1 MLRRGHIECVWS
13 GISVPVMNGA
23 SGISAE
29 KTFVSHGRK
38 VAARFDWPEAARS
51 LTFLEIN

>member
-23 SGISAE
+23 SGISPPRRRLFPTGEQWRLGAI
-29 KTFVSHGRK
+29 GR
-38 VAARFDWPEAARS
+38 RPRG
-51 LTFLEIN
+51 L

>member
-13 GISVPVMNGA
+13 GISVPVVNGA

-29 KTFVSHGRK
+29 ETFVSHGRT

-51 LTFLEIN
+51 LTFLDIN